1 MRYVSAYQYERY
13 AWTVRGQPIPAP
25 RLTNARKYDPR
36 LWRDV
41 PPAALVAELV
51 ADAKAQVITRGYYA
65 FKAAVVAALLD
76 TYPGE
81 QMFGRHMVLC
91 GHPFRF
97 RDGRTDVTAIVE
109 YSLWMRQTSKQ
120 TCTHGDPDNIAKAIL
135 DALFVDDRHV
145 LPRCMALH
153 CGEGEPHVDILVN
166 LVGA

>member
-13 AWTVRGQPIPAP
+13 SWTVKGQPIPAP
-25 RLTNARKYDPR
+25 RLTQATARHP
-36 LWRDV
+36 
-41 PPAALVAELV
+41 
-51 ADAKAQVITRGYYA
+51 VIPRGYYE

-81 QMFGRHMVLC
+81 QLFGRNMGLC
-91 GHPFRF
+91 GHPLRF
-97 RDGRTDVTAIVE
+97 REGRTDVTAIVE
-109 YSLWMRQTSKQ
+109 YSLWMRQTKKQ

-145 LPRCMALH
+145 LPRCMTLS
-153 CGEGEPHVDILVN
+153 CGASDPHVDIVVT